1 MLNSPKQLQVAHP
14 NAVFYFHED
23 GEEVPGMINDYE
35 EGKCEVLA
43 IGWEDNTMDLSIREA
58 LCDNDLV
65 FTDSLV
71 IETPTAFPINP
82 DLASGFSYWMYQ
94 AEKKHG
100 ISITKM
106 NEEYLEQVNKAT
118 SCPLKLSEQ
127 DGSGGEYDKITVQNF
142 TLPLILYACAAG
154 IAIVLQIYYT
164 YAKSRGKASLIGR
177 TSQLNLATDQ
187 TLSGQNPINSVI
199 KSVHKRRKTG
209 SDHGNKSDSE
219 DDESKLSDI
228 EEVKLP
234 QSVNGFTRSQD

>member
-1 MLNSPKQLQVAHP
+1 MLAFLFGTSSNKST
-14 NAVFYFHED
+14 F
-23 GEEVPGMINDYE
+23 
-35 EGKCEVLA
+35 A
-43 IGWEDNTMDLSIREA
+43 ILDNTMDLDIREA
-58 LCDNDLV
+58 LCDNNLV

-71 IETPTAFPINP
+71 IETPTAFPINA

-127 DGSGGEYDKITVQNF
+127 DGSGGDYDKITVQNF

-177 TSQLNLATDQ
+177 TSQLNLASSQ
-187 TLSGQNPINSVI
+187 TLAGQNPLGNVI
-199 KSVHKRRKTG
+199 KSVHKKRR
-209 SDHGNKSDSE
+209 SDQGDTFDSKN
-219 DDESKLSDI
+219 DASESSADI

-234 QSVNGFTRSQD
+234 QSVNESTRSL